1 MSVLSRETNL
11 FANGHL
17 VPFEQS
23 NFVYVARIKWHGK
36 RSEDPLKIFVKML
49 THMHNYLGHFG
60 DGIFVKGWKK
70 EARRCFMWVS
80 DPEPRGVVPYT

>member
-60 DGIFVKGWKK
+60 EHICKGLEERSK
-70 EARRCFMWVS
+70 AMFYV
-80 DPEPRGVVPYT
+80 GVGP